1 VLPRLPR
8 SVRHSAAPSS
18 ERSVR
23 VTSAPRW
30 RTTAIASATALL
42 GSTLVAP
49 ALATQGQLTWQPTT
63 WTGPTAG
70 PPVPGE
76 GLPPAPVPAQLP
88 PLPPDLPVTIDY
100 EPQTTCEDSPKPGA
114 LRLDQIIKSTYGGDQ
129 YTWIPRDCGKGGRS
143 EHKEGRAID
152 WMVDVRDPQQR
163 ANAEA
168 FLGWLLGPDAAG
180 RPYGNALQLGIMYIG
195 WHDRF
200 WRGYAMDRGWTELKG
215 CFSKTQEKYDN
226 YCHRNHI
233 HISLTWA
240 GARGEVP
247 GAAPVPVQ
255 PAPDQPAP
263 EQPMPEQP
271 APPEAAEEGFYG
283 IGSELGYESSTL
295 GALQPGEVRTV
306 SLNGVIPQA
315 TSALVA
321 VTTREADR
329 KGRLRIGVG
338 TDKTNSAAVKVPKRG
353 ARTTMRVVP
362 VSGGAVQIKAPK
374 KSPVQVR
381 VDVLGYTV
389 GAEPTKARGLPP
401 TGLHKGRFQAGEVK
415 VVKARGVGRVPKK
428 KKKVTAV
435 ILQVTTK
442 GKGEPGR
449 FAAYAVGGVDRGT
462 TSALIPAEGKHSSLL
477 VADIG
482 DKGLIALAASAKT
495 KANIK
500 IVGYIRR

>member
-1 VLPRLPR
+1 MT
-8 SVRHSAAPSS
+8 AAL
-18 ERSVR
+18 
-23 VTSAPRW
+23 A
-30 RTTAIASATALL
+30 ASALL
-42 GSTLVAP
+42 GSSLVAP
-49 ALATQGQLTWQPTT
+49 AMATQGQVTWQPTT

-70 PPVPGE
+70 APVPGE
-76 GLPPAPVPAQLP
+76 GLPPAPVPAPLP
-88 PLPPDLPVTIDY
+88 PLAPDVPITIEY

-114 LRLDQIIKSTYGGDQ
+114 LRLEQIIKSTYGADQ
-129 YTWIPRDCGKGGRS
+129 YTWIPRDCDKGGRS
-143 EHKEGRAID
+143 EHKEGRAVD

-200 WRGYAMDRGWTELKG
+200 WRGYSIDRGWTELKG
-215 CFSKTQEKYDN
+215 CFSKTEEKYDN

-240 GARGEVP
+240 GARGEIP
-247 GAAPVPVQ
+247 GVAPAPAPDAAVPVQ
-255 PAPDQPAP
+255 PAP
-263 EQPMPEQP
+263 EEPMQEQP

-362 VSGGAVQIKAPK
+362 VSGGAVQIKAPN

-389 GAEPTKARGLPP
+389 GAEPTNAQGLPP
-401 TGLHKGRFQAGEVK
+401 TKLHRGRFQAGEVK
-415 VVKARGVGRVPKK
+415 VVKARGVGRVPEK
-428 KKKVTAV
+428 KKKVSAV

-442 GKGEPGR
+442 GKGEAGR

-462 TSALIPAEGKHSSLL
+462 RSAPVPVEGKHSTLL

-482 DKGLIALAASAKT
+482 DKGLIALASSAKT
-495 KANIK
+495 KANVT